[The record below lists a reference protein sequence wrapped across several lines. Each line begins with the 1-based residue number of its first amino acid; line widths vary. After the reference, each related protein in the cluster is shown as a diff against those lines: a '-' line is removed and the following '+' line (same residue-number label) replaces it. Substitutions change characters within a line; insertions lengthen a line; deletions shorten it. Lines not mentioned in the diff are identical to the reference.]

1 MTRRSQSEPVVPWI
15 ALAALLLLSQ
25 NTSAFAQPVSPLPA
39 VGVAQPAPASPT
51 RAAALDAMKR
61 ATTFMI
67 DTVAHKGGFVWSYLP
82 DLSRR
87 WGELEARETMI
98 WIQPP
103 GTPSMGHLF
112 LDAYHATG
120 DDFYHRAA
128 MRVAG
133 ALIYAQHPSGGW
145 SYVADWA
152 GGASLREWYDT
163 IGRNAWRLE
172 EFQHFWG
179 NATFDDGGTTSS
191 ASFLLRLYLEKR
203 DPAIKAALNRAIRF
217 VLDSQHPSGAWPQRF
232 PPPAYAFTKAGRP
245 DYTSYLTFND
255 EVTAGNVEFLI
266 LCYQALGE
274 TRFLEPIRRAMMAF
288 VAMRLPP
295 PQAGWALQY
304 TTDLQPAGARGYEP
318 KALATHTTAS
328 CILQL
333 LEFYRLTGDARFLA
347 PIPDALD
354 WLDSVRLPS
363 DLATAGRT
371 HPTFVEPGTNRP
383 LFLHRR
389 GSNVVNG
396 EYYVDGDPK
405 NTIGHYGSTRQI
417 DVAQLRQQYA
427 DAKAMPPT
435 AVTTGSPLLPGASPS
450 PLPRFFEVRPPREFG
465 SARGAPLSPR
475 DRAART
481 IASLDAQG
489 RWIGELGSTSHPY
502 RGPGSPTIAPGDF
515 RATNAGDESDT
526 SPFRPSSSLPGIST
540 QAYIRNMGDLIAFV
554 DPVSAR

>member
-1 MTRRSQSEPVVPWI
+1 MVNPRRTAFVP
-15 ALAALLLLSQ
+15 LLLVLS
-25 NTSAFAQPVSPLPA
+25 LPPA
-39 VGVAQPAPASPT
+39 AGVAQPAPAPPT

-67 DTVAHKGGFVWSYLP
+67 DSVAHRGGFVWSYLP

-120 DDFYHRAA
+120 DDFYYRVA

-145 SYVADWA
+145 NYVADWA
-152 GGASLREWYDT
+152 GEASLREWYAT
-163 IGRNAWRLE
+163 IGRSAWRLE

-179 NATFDDGGTTSS
+179 NATFDDGGTSTS

-203 DPAIKAALNRAIRF
+203 DPAIKAALDKAISF
-217 VLDSQHPSGAWPQRF
+217 VLGSQHGSGAWPQRF
-232 PPPAYAFTKAGRP
+232 PPPDHAFMKAGRP

-255 EVTAGNVEFLI
+255 DVTAGNVGFLI
-266 LCYQALGE
+266 LCYQALGDA
-274 TRFLEPIRRAMMAF
+274 RLLEPIQRAMMAF
-288 VAMRLPP
+288 VATRMPP

-304 TTDLQPAGARGYEP
+304 TADLQPAGARGYEP
-318 KALATHTTAS
+318 RALATHTTAS

-333 LEFYRLTGDARFLA
+333 LEFHRLTGEAGFLA

-354 WLDSVRLPS
+354 WLDAVRLPAE
-363 DLATAGRT
+363 LATAGRT
-371 HPTFVEPGTNRP
+371 HPTFVELGTNRP

-396 EYYVDGDPK
+396 EYYVDANPN

-427 DAKAMPPT
+427 DAKALPPT
-435 AVTTGSPLLPGASPS
+435 EVTKGSPLLPGASPS
-450 PLPRFFEVRPPREFG
+450 PLARFFEVRPPREFG
-465 SARGAPLSPR
+465 SRGPSPLPIP
-475 DRAART
+475 DRAARA

-489 RWIGELGSTSHPY
+489 RWISELGSTSHPY
-502 RGPGSPTIAPGDF
+502 RGPGSKTIVPGDF
-515 RATNAGDESDT
+515 RSTNVGDERDT
-526 SPFRPSSSLPGIST
+526 SPFRPATPLPGIST
-540 QAYIRNMGDLIAFV
+540 QVYIRNMGDLIRFV
-554 DPVSAR
+554 DAAPGR